1 MYLNFVSLRW
11 KSLFKALL
19 LLSTCVFGETI
30 IFETHPKYYILWSI
44 NQTYHFCQDI
54 YFIHILL
61 SLSCGDILSDGLKKK
76 NETMR
81 LLTLSESLHFFLL
94 LLFLVIFISFLETSS
109 CILINLKWDL
119 GWHIGLTMNEGR
131 TNPQLHLMFP
141 IF

>member
-1 MYLNFVSLRW
+1 MCGKRYWAHFNNKLYNWPPEYFFIFFVFKFPSKTVKKKKMYLNFVSLRW

-76 NETMR
+76 MKQWGCWHCQN
-81 LLTLSESLHFFLL
+81 HYFF
-94 LLFLVIFISFLETSS
+94 FFCS
-109 CILINLKWDL
+109 C
-119 GWHIGLTMNEGR
+119 
-131 TNPQLHLMFP
+131 FS
-141 IF
+141 